1 MFLCVGKKI
10 IVNAKKIGKVF
21 EQIATEEEKNS
32 NDITILFKL
41 DYLRINT
48 TAKPFSVKGKK
59 ITKWQTDDCLKYV

>member
-1 MFLCVGKKI
+1 MFLCAGKKI
-10 IVNAKKIGKVF
+10 IVTTKKIGKVF
-21 EQIATEEEKNS
+21 EYTATEKEKAS

-59 ITKWQTDDCLKYV
+59 ITKWQTDDCLKHV

>member
-59 ITKWQTDDCLKYV
+59 MTKWQTDDCLKHV

>member
-1 MFLCVGKKI
+1 MFLCVRKKL

-59 ITKWQTDDCLKYV
+59 NDKMAN

>member
-41 DYLRINT
+41 DYLRINK
-48 TAKPFSVKGKK
+48 TAKPFSVKGTK
-59 ITKWQTDDCLKYV
+59 IDKMEV